1 MDPYQFRLKNIQT
14 GQVNDG
20 FNQWGDVLKGVAQ
33 AANWQ
38 PKVANSVKQTGNIRT
53 GRGIAMGG
61 FASSQAANV
70 ADVEVNMKT
79 GKITAKHMYVAVVA
93 GIMAAP
99 AQAENNMSGALI
111 MGVSRALTEE
121 VTFNKGR
128 VTSLDWV
135 SYPLLRFK
143 DHPAVTTL
151 VVQRTD
157 LQATGNGEPPTAA
170 AAASIANAFFDATGI
185 RLHEAPMTPARV
197 RAALKAAGTT
207 A

>member
-1 MDPYQFRLKNIQT
+1 LNA
-14 GQVNDG
+14 
-20 FNQWGDVLKGVAQ
+20 VAK

-61 FASSQAANV
+61 FANSQAANV
-70 ADVEVNMKT
+70 AEIQVNMKT
-79 GKITAKHMYVAVVA
+79 GKIVAKHMYVAVVA
-93 GIMAAP
+93 GLMAGP
-99 AQAENNMSGALI
+99 ALAENNMSGALI

-121 VTFNKGR
+121 VTFNQGR

-135 SYPLLRFK
+135 SYPILRFA
-143 DHPAVTTL
+143 DSPGVTNI

-157 LQATGNGEPPTAA
+157 LQPTGNGEPPTAA
-170 AAASIANAFFDATGI
+170 CAAAIANAFFDATGI
-185 RLHEAPMTPARV
+185 RLYEAPMTPARV
-197 RAALKAAGTT
+197 RAAIKAAGVT

>member
-1 MDPYQFRLKNIQT
+1 M
-14 GQVNDG
+14 
-20 FNQWGDVLKGVAQ
+20 
-33 AANWQ
+33 
-38 PKVANSVKQTGNIRT
+38 KQTGNIRK

-70 ADVEVNMKT
+70 ADIEVNVKT
-79 GKITAKHMYVAVVA
+79 GKIVAKHMYVAVVA
-93 GIMAAP
+93 GLMAAP

-111 MGVSRALTEE
+111 MGASRALTEE
-121 VTFNKGR
+121 VTFDKGR

-143 DHPAVTTL
+143 DSPYVTTV

-170 AAASIANAFFDATGI
+170 AAASIANCVLRRHGCSHDRSTDDAGARSRNAEGR
-185 RLHEAPMTPARV
+185 RLHGLSMTWSGSGP
-197 RAALKAAGTT
+197 GFGPPF
-207 A
+207 